1 MLRITQIKV
10 SLDKLP
16 DLSYEEQKKAILD
29 EILRQYH
36 IKPSAI
42 GSINIV
48 KRSLDA
54 RKKENIQ
61 YIYTVDLSV
70 ENEKK
75 MKLRKNMSH
84 LKKSFPYR
92 QILGEK
98 PLHLRPVVAGMGPA
112 GLFCGLELAR
122 AGFSPLILE
131 RGQEVDQR
139 IKAVE
144 NFWRTGEL
152 LKNSN
157 VQFGEGGAGTFSD
170 GKLNT
175 MVKDSFGRQKKIF
188 DTLVSH
194 GAPSEIAYVNKPHI
208 GTDRLREV
216 VKNIRAEI
224 LRLGGEIRFSSR
236 ISDLIIEDQ
245 RLTAVLLNEKETI
258 PCSCLVLAIGHSARD
273 TFSML
278 LSHSFSMQPKAFA
291 IGVRME
297 HDQRVI
303 GFSQYGKAYKRLP
316 AADYKVTHTCSNGRG
331 VYSFCMCPGGF
342 VVNSSSEQGYLTVNG
357 MSNYARDEKNANSA
371 IIVSVTPQDFEDAG
385 PLAGIEFQRKWEA
398 LAFQQGNGS
407 IPVQLYRDFKEN
419 KRSLELGEILPNSKG
434 STALSNLREC
444 LPSYVC
450 DSIIEGVECF
460 DTKIKGFANPDAV
473 LSGVETRTSSPV
485 RILRDDNLEAVIKG
499 VYPCGEGAG
508 YAGGITSAA
517 MDGLKVAEQIIR
529 AFRPAY

>member
-1 MLRITQIKV
+1 M
-10 SLDKLP
+10 
-16 DLSYEEQKKAILD
+16 
-29 EILRQYH
+29 
-36 IKPSAI
+36 
-42 GSINIV
+42 
-48 KRSLDA
+48 
-54 RKKENIQ
+54 
-61 YIYTVDLSV
+61 
-70 ENEKK
+70 
-75 MKLRKNMSH
+75 
-84 LKKSFPYR
+84 
-92 QILGEK
+92 
-98 PLHLRPVVAGMGPA
+98 
-112 GLFCGLELAR
+112 
-122 AGFSPLILE
+122 
-131 RGQEVDQR
+131 
-139 IKAVE
+139 
-144 NFWRTGEL
+144 
-152 LKNSN
+152 
-157 VQFGEGGAGTFSD
+157 
-170 GKLNT
+170 
-175 MVKDSFGRQKKIF
+175 
-188 DTLVSH
+188 
-194 GAPSEIAYVNKPHI
+194 NKPHI

-236 ISDLIIEDQ
+236 ISDLVIEDQ

-303 GFSQYGKAYKRLP
+303 GLSQYGKAYKRLP
-316 AADYKVTHTCSNGRG
+316 SADYKVTHTCSNGRG

-371 IIVSVTPQDFEDAG
+371 IIVSVTPQDFEDAS